1 MIQCIALQ
9 KKYGDLVAVH
19 DLDLEIA
26 PGEVFG
32 FLGPNGAGKTTTI
45 RMMVG
50 LLEPSAGQVL
60 LGGHDLAA
68 APEAAKAL
76 LGYVPDQ
83 PFLYDKLTAT
93 EFLRF
98 IGGLYRLDRDDMA
111 DRTVDLLEEFGLADR
126 GQELVETFS
135 HGMKQRLALAAALMH
150 RPRILI
156 LDEPMVG
163 MDPQG
168 ALALRQ
174 LLGGLAASG
183 VTIFLSTHSLP
194 VAEELCDRIGIL
206 DHGKLV
212 AEGTL
217 AELRVRASELPDLA
231 SSEGSLESVFLSLT
245 GTEDRGA

>member
-1 MIQCIALQ
+1 MIQCIALRKQ
-9 KKYGDLVAVH
+9 YGDLVAVH

-45 RMMVG
+45 RMMTG
-50 LLEPSAGQVL
+50 LLEPSGGQVL
-60 LGGHDLAA
+60 LGGHDLATE
-68 APEAAKAL
+68 PEAAKAL

-83 PFLYDKLTAT
+83 PFLYDKLTAK
-93 EFLRF
+93 EFLSF
-98 IGGLYRLDRDDMA
+98 IGGLYRVDRDDI
-111 DRTVDLLEEFGLADR
+111 RERSNDLLEEFGLVDR
-126 GQELVETFS
+126 TEELVETFS
-135 HGMKQRLALAAALMH
+135 HGMKQRLALAAALIH
-150 RPRILI
+150 RPKILI
-156 LDEPMVG
+156 LDGPMVG

-206 DHGKLV
+206 DHGKLI
-212 AEGTL
+212 AQGTL
-217 AELRVRASELPDLA
+217 AELQVRASEFPDLVN
-231 SSEGSLESVFLSLT
+231 SEDSLESVFLSLT
-245 GTEDRGA
+245 GTEDRRA

>member
-1 MIQCIALQ
+1 MIQCIGLR
-9 KKYGDLVAVH
+9 KSYGALVAVH

-50 LLEPSAGQVL
+50 LLEPSGGQVL
-60 LGGHDLAA
+60 LGGHDLAT

-83 PFLYDKLTAT
+83 PFLYDKLTAK

-98 IGGLYRLDRDDMA
+98 IGGLYRLERDDIA
-111 DRTVDLLEEFGLADR
+111 DRSVDLLEEFGLVDR
-126 GQELVETFS
+126 AEELIETYS
-135 HGMKQRLALAAALMH
+135 HGMKQRLALAAALIH

-183 VTIFLSTHSLP
+183 ITIFLSTHSLA

-206 DHGKLV
+206 DHGKLI
-212 AEGTL
+212 AQGTL
-217 AELRVRASELPDLA
+217 AELRIHASELPELA
-231 SSEGSLESVFLSLT
+231 SNEGSLESVFLSLT
-245 GTEDRGA
+245 GTEGRHA

>member
-1 MIQCIALQ
+1 MIQCIALR
-9 KKYGDLVAVH
+9 KHYGDLVAVQ

-50 LLEPSAGQVL
+50 LLEPSGGQVL
-60 LGGHDLAA
+60 LGGHDLAKE
-68 APEAAKAL
+68 PEAAKAL

-83 PFLYDKLTAT
+83 PFLYDKLTAS

-98 IGGLYRLDRDDMA
+98 IGGLYRVEPDEIGDRSH
-111 DRTVDLLEEFGLADR
+111 DLLEEFGLLDR
-126 GQELVETFS
+126 TEELIETFS
-135 HGMKQRLALAAALMH
+135 HGMKQRLALAAALIH

-206 DHGKLV
+206 DHGRLV
-212 AEGTL
+212 AQGTL
-217 AELRVRASELPDLA
+217 GELRTCASAYPDL
-231 SSEGSLESVFLSLT
+231 SRNEGSLESVFLSLT
-245 GTEDRGA
+245 GTEDRRA

>member
-1 MIQCIALQ
+1 MIQCITLRKQ
-9 KKYGDLVAVH
+9 YGELVAVH

-50 LLEPSAGQVL
+50 LLEPSGGQVL
-60 LGGHDLAA
+60 LGGHDLARD
-68 APEAAKAL
+68 PEAAKGL

-98 IGGLYRLDRDDMA
+98 IGGLYRVDPDDI
-111 DRTVDLLEEFGLADR
+111 RHRSVDLLEEFGLVDR
-126 GQELVETFS
+126 AEELIETYS
-135 HGMKQRLALAAALMH
+135 HGMKQRLALAAALIH

-194 VAEELCDRIGIL
+194 VAEELCDRIGIH
-206 DHGKLV
+206 DHGRLI

-217 AELRVRASELPDLA
+217 SELREHASEIPDLVH
-231 SSEGSLESVFLSLT
+231 SDSLESVFLSLT
-245 GTEDRGA
+245 GTEDRRA

>member
-1 MIQCIALQ
+1 MIQCITLRKQ
-9 KKYGDLVAVH
+9 YGDLVAVH

-45 RMMVG
+45 RMMTG
-50 LLEPSAGQVL
+50 LLEPSGGQVL
-60 LGGHDLAA
+60 LGGHDLATE
-68 APEAAKAL
+68 PEAAKAL

-83 PFLYDKLTAT
+83 PFLYDKLTAK
-93 EFLRF
+93 EFLGF
-98 IGGLYRLDRDDMA
+98 IGGLYRVERDDI
-111 DRTVDLLEEFGLADR
+111 RERSLDLLEEFGLVER
-126 GQELVETFS
+126 SEELVETFS
-135 HGMKQRLALAAALMH
+135 HGMKQRLALAAALIH
-150 RPRILI
+150 RPQILI

-168 ALALRQ
+168 ALALRH

-206 DHGKLV
+206 DHGKLI
-212 AEGTL
+212 AQGTL
-217 AELRVRASELPDLA
+217 AELRATASEFPELVR
-231 SSEGSLESVFLSLT
+231 SEDSLESVFLSLT
-245 GTEDRGA
+245 GTEDRRA